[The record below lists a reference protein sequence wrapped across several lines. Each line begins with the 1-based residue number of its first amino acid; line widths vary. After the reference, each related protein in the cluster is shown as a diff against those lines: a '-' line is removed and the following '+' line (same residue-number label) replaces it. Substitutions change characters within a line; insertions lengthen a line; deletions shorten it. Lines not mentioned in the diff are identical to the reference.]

1 MRRAAAA
8 SSGRRPADPA
18 RCRRTRRKWSTD
30 PTAGPPRTR
39 RAPAWL
45 PGRPA
50 RPVRPCRSR
59 VPPYLSGP
67 AGLPGDPVT
76 EIGLRGGTEIL
87 GVDDDVLA
95 LAELVVDLLFHRR
108 TVVAAAQPRRPRLA
122 GPGTAGKRVGR
133 RFEIPVLSGGVD
145 EVALVDLERR
155 VGVVQVRPAYRAG
168 RPRISYRTAPTAPPS
183 HRARCRSTGS
193 PGCRVRPRCR
203 RPGRCRTPTA
213 RRRYA
218 G

>member
-30 PTAGPPRTR
+30 PMAGPPRTR

-59 VPPYLSGP
+59 VPLYLSGP
-67 AGLPGDPVT
+67 AGLAGDPVA
-76 EIGLRGGTEIL
+76 EIGLRGGTEVL

-95 LAELVVDLLFHRR
+95 LAQLVVDLLFHRR
-108 TVVAAAQPRRPRLA
+108 TVVAAAQPRRHRLA
-122 GPGTAGKRVGR
+122 GPGAARERVGR
-133 RFEIPVLSGGVD
+133 LLRVPGPGRAVD
-145 EVALVDLERR
+145 EV
-155 VGVVQVRPAYRAG
+155 
-168 RPRISYRTAPTAPPS
+168 
-183 HRARCRSTGS
+183 
-193 PGCRVRPRCR
+193 
-203 RPGRCRTPTA
+203 
-213 RRRYA
+213 
-218 G
+218 